1 MLIKVLLVISIIVQT
16 LATIYALRLVRATK
30 YNSVWILFIVGFRC

>member
-30 YNSVWILFIVGFRC
+30 